1 MATIR
6 YLESISTTND
16 VSASNVFASNKI
28 SGGSGEFSTFSAAQA
43 SATNIYGNLI
53 GTFNGLPVIPGSVIP
68 DEQLR
73 QWNNTYLTTV
83 NLSAG
88 WQQAAAKTESW
99 NNTKQTVDNNKD
111 NWNSAFATSTALA
124 AASASFI
131 IPAIEYIN
139 TNANISND
147 RFNKTLLVD
156 SAGGD
161 IYLTLNSNVLTN
173 SQTRVVQ
180 LTNSKIFFIS
190 DDDTNQP
197 ILNKNNGNSI
207 NKQYADVNIIKLH
220 TGWLITGDL
229 ELHAPN
235 DSNTFYWFTTSDQTD
250 WYNIHNWFFDE
261 ACTLVSHA
269 IPTTANNVVI
279 KGVNIDGAKPPYIEI
294 SNANVNKWA
303 NPLTITNTLSAPV
316 VVRAYDVDFTVTS
329 TLSGNI
335 DFEGTATL
343 SADTYYWYFRQQT
356 AATTALW
363 TDKFNWYSNREL
375 TVRGNIIPRANSTAV
390 ILENPSISYTLDPI
404 AGDKAFPTSTPLPN
418 ILLSNTTSGL
428 FESPRIIDFT
438 NVTNTLNMFTS
449 ASQPSTI
456 TSTITSSDNFT
467 FHWLGSVTTSNN

>member
-99 NNTKQTVDNNKD
+99 DANKQTVDNNKNNWD
-111 NWNSAFATSTALA
+111 NAFTTATAIA
-124 AASASFI
+124 AVSASFI
-131 IPAIEYIN
+131 IPAIEYIT
-139 TNANISND
+139 TNADVSND

-161 IYLTLNSNVLTN
+161 VYLTLKSDVHTN

-180 LTNSKIFFIS
+180 LKGGKVFFIS

-207 NKQYADVNIIKLH
+207 NKQYADVNIIKLD

-279 KGVNIDGAKPPYIEI
+279 KGSSIQGAKPPYIEI
-294 SNANVNKWA
+294 SNANINNWS
-303 NPLTITNTLSAPV
+303 NPLTITNTLSSSV
-316 VVRAYDVDFTVTS
+316 VVRAYDIDFTVTS
-329 TLSGNI
+329 TLSGNV
-335 DFEGTATL
+335 DFEGTASL

-356 AATTALW
+356 EATTALW
-363 TDKFNWYSNREL
+363 TDKHNWYANSAL
-375 TVRGNIIPRANSTAV
+375 TVRGNVIPRANSRAV
-390 ILENPSISYTLDPI
+390 VLENPSIPYTLD
-404 AGDKAFPTSTPLPN
+404 ATVSDRVFPVSTPLPN

-438 NVTNTLNMFTS
+438 NVTNTLNMFAS

-456 TSTITSSDNFT
+456 TSTITSSNNFT